1 MNLCDLLA
9 LLSDSMRIYVDKLK
23 SIVHSYIFNGYTMN
37 VTSQLDQA
45 RLQINTITHVRL
57 QGFVKRQQ

>member
-9 LLSDSMRIYVDKLK
+9 LLSDSMRIYADKLK
-23 SIVHSYIFNGYTMN
+23 SIVHYFQRLN
-37 VTSQLDQA
+37 VSSQLDQA
-45 RLQINTITHVRL
+45 RLQIDTITHIRL